1 MDNNDRVVQE
11 FDMRRIIKATRVP
24 LICVYKN
31 PTDYPNKYVAR
42 LWGVDTPTTLVAVA
56 DSLEEIRAA
65 KPPQMVIM
73 QRQPN
78 DDPVIVE
85 TWI

>member
-1 MDNNDRVVQE
+1 MESEDKVVQT
-11 FDMRRIIKATRVP
+11 FDMRRILKRTRLP

-31 PTDYPNKYVAR
+31 PADYPGKYVAR
-42 LWGVDTPTTLVAVA
+42 LWDVDKPTTLVVLAN
-56 DSLEEIRAA
+56 SLEQIRAVR
-65 KPPQMVIM
+65 PPEMIIM
-73 QRQPN
+73 QRQIN

>member
-1 MDNNDRVVQE
+1 MESDDRVVQT
-11 FDMRRIIKATRVP
+11 FDIKRLVKITKLP

-31 PTDYPNKYVAR
+31 PADYPGKYVAR
-42 LWGVDTPTTLVAVA
+42 VWDVDKPTTLVAIA
-56 DSLEEIRAA
+56 DSFEEIRAA
-65 KPPQMVIM
+65 KPPEMVVM

-78 DDPVIVE
+78 DDPVIIE

>member
-1 MDNNDRVVQE
+1 MENNDRVVQE
-11 FDMRRIIKATRVP
+11 FEMRRIIKATRVP

-31 PTDYPNKYVAR
+31 PADYPDKYVAR
-42 LWGVDTPTTLVAVA
+42 LWDVDTPTTLVAVA

>member
-1 MDNNDRVVQE
+1 MENGDRVVQT
-11 FDMRRIIKATRVP
+11 FDMRRLMKVTKLP

-31 PTDYPNKYVAR
+31 PADYPNKYVAR
-42 LWGVDTPTTLVAVA
+42 LWDVDKPTTLVAIT
-56 DSLEEIRAA
+56 DSFEEIRAA
-65 KPPQMVIM
+65 KPPEMVIM

-78 DDPVIVE
+78 DDPVIIE

>member
-1 MDNNDRVVQE
+1 MESGDRVVQT
-11 FDMRRIIKATRVP
+11 FDMRRLMKATKLP

-31 PTDYPNKYVAR
+31 PADYPNKYVAR
-42 LWGVDTPTTLVAVA
+42 LWDVDKPTTLVAIA
-56 DSLEEIRAA
+56 DSFEEIRAA
-65 KPPQMVIM
+65 KPPEMVIM

-78 DDPVIVE
+78 DDPVIIE